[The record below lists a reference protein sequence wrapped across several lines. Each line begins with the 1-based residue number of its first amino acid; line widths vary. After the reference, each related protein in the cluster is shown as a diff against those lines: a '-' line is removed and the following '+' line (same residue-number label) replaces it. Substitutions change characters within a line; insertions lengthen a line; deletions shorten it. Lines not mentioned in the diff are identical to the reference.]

1 LAAWAARYIGERPAS
16 ADVAPAPAGAVIV
29 NERGADSSRGISR
42 MAQEVRI
49 GRHRLAA
56 DEPVEAGGSDLG
68 PNPYDFLLAG
78 LGACTSMTLRL
89 YADHKKWP
97 LEQVRVRLSHEKI
110 HAADCAD
117 CETKEGKIDRST
129 GRLRS
134 WAMTPRSASGCWRL
148 PKMPAHRT
156 LHSRSDRQQARG
168 GR

>member
-1 LAAWAARYIGERPAS
+1 
-16 ADVAPAPAGAVIV
+16 
-29 NERGADSSRGISR
+29 

-56 DEPVEAGGSDLG
+56 DEPVDAGGSDLG

-117 CETKEGKIDRST
+117 CETKEGRIDRIERQIEILGPLDAT
-129 GRLRS
+129 QRQRLLEI
-134 WAMTPRSASGCWRL
+134 AEKCPV
-148 PKMPAHRT
+148 HRT
-156 LHSRSDRQQARG
+156 LHSEIKIVSKLAD
-168 GR
+168 